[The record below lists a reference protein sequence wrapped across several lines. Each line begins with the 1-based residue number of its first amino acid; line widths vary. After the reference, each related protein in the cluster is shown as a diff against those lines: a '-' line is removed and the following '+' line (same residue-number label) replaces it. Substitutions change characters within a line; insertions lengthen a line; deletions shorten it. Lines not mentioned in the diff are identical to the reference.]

1 MKIINSERAID
12 NMIWI
17 CDRIKTRLLIQLE
30 KYDLD
35 VPIQVEIEYRL
46 ESKEVL
52 SPSISKKTYFNHP
65 LLIKEAYNRSE
76 NELDNLVD
84 KAIEKAIHN
93 HFASK
98 GYSFDK
104 QRIESAV
111 CKREQVR

>member
-1 MKIINSERAID
+1 
-12 NMIWI
+12 MIWV

-35 VPIQVEIEYRL
+35 VPIQIEIEYSL
-46 ESKEVL
+46 KGKEV
-52 SPSISKKTYFNHP
+52 SSSSIAKKTYYNRP
-65 LLIKEAYNRSE
+65 LLIKEAYNRSK
-76 NELDNLVD
+76 NELDNLVN

-111 CKREQVR
+111 CKREQVK